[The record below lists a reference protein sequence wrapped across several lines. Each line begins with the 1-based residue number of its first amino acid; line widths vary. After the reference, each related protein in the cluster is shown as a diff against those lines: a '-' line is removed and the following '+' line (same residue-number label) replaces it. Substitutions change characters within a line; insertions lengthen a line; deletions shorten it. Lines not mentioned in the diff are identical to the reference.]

1 MSGGM
6 LCASHTSITL
16 SSSNLKVGT
25 VMTSLWV
32 MKASIRMRSLGHDNV
47 YCKKHNKKSDS
58 RTQTLNHYTQ
68 LWIFKGYSK
77 LVLAFKTAN
86 ICHSSKAAPPPKK
99 KNLTVDHF
107 RQALPLMFNFPS
119 GSSSVGLFPNAQPHG
134 CCAQLSE
141 TSSVQALV
149 CGSLKTGGHV
159 DFLD

>member
-6 LCASHTSITL
+6 LCASHTSVTL
-16 SSSNLKVGT
+16 SS
-25 VMTSLWV
+25 
-32 MKASIRMRSLGHDNV
+32 RRRHCHDLIMDDEGKHQDEV
-47 YCKKHNKKSDS
+47 IGPWQCAFKKHNKKSDS

-99 KNLTVDHF
+99 KKKTLTADHF
-107 RQALPLMFNFPS
+107 RQALPLMFNFSP
-119 GSSSVGLFPNAQPHG
+119 GSSSVGLFPNAQPLG

-141 TSSVQALV
+141 TSSVQALM